1 MDDLQSEKEQIEELR
16 AWWSEYGRYVIA
28 GVVIAVGGLI
38 GFNQYTGHKLAA
50 QVEASELFE
59 SLAENVVGGKL
70 DEAESIADDLANNYA
85 NTTYAAQSRLAMA
98 RLYMDKN
105 RDQDAADVLTE
116 LLAMRGNDALKNVGR
131 LRLAHVLLYQDKPQ
145 EVADLLEGVEVVA
158 FAALY
163 DELLGDAYAAL
174 GRTADAGDAYRRAM
188 ADPSPNPT
196 IDRALVQMK
205 LVDLPEVVVAKIVE
219 SDLVEPAQSTEK
231 EGVATTELAE
241 PGEAAEEFEEVEAS
255 DAVEAAEQGGE
266 SG

>member
-28 GVVIAVGGLI
+28 GVVIAVGGLV
-38 GFNQYTGHKLAA
+38 GFNQYTSHKLAA
-50 QVEASELFE
+50 QVEASELFVT
-59 SLAENVVGGKL
+59 LAENVADGKL

-105 RDQDAADVLTE
+105 RDQDAVDVLAE

-145 EVADLLEGVEVVA
+145 EVADLLEGVEVAA

-163 DELLGDAYAAL
+163 DELLGDAYVAL
-174 GRTADAGDAYRRAM
+174 GRIAEAGDAYRRAM
-188 ADPSPNPT
+188 ADPAPNPT

-205 LVDLPEVVVAKIVE
+205 LVDLPEVVVAE
-219 SDLVEPAQSTEK
+219 AADTEPAEPAEQAEQ
-231 EGVATTELAE
+231 AE
-241 PGEAAEEFEEVEAS
+241 PSEP
-255 DAVEAAEQGGE
+255 AEQGGE
-266 SG
+266 SE

>member
-1 MDDLQSEKEQIEELR
+1 M
-16 AWWSEYGRYVIA
+16 V
-28 GVVIAVGGLI
+28 
-38 GFNQYTGHKLAA
+38 GFNQYTSHKLAA
-50 QVEASELFE
+50 QVEASELFQT
-59 SLAENVVGGKL
+59 LAENVVDGKL

-105 RDQDAADVLTE
+105 RDQDAADALAE
-116 LLAMRGNDALKNVGR
+116 LLAMRGNDALKNVAR

-163 DELLGDAYAAL
+163 DELLGDAYVAL
-174 GRTADAGDAYRRAM
+174 GRTAEAGDAYRRAM

-205 LVDLPEVVVAKIVE
+205 LVDLPEVVVAE
-219 SDLVEPAQSTEK
+219 AADTDPAEPAEP
-231 EGVATTELAE
+231 AE
-241 PGEAAEEFEEVEAS
+241 QR
-255 DAVEAAEQGGE
+255 EQGGE
-266 SG
+266 SE

>member
-16 AWWSEYGRYVIA
+16 AWWTEYGRYVIA

-59 SLAENVVGGKL
+59 SLAVNVVDGKL

-145 EVADLLEGVEVVA
+145 EVVDLLEGVEVVA

-188 ADPSPNPT
+188 ADPSPNTT

-205 LVDLPEVVVAKIVE
+205 LVDLPEVVVAKI
-219 SDLVEPAQSTEK
+219 
-231 EGVATTELAE
+231 AE
-241 PGEAAEEFEEVEAS
+241 PGEAATEVEAVEAVEAVEEVEAS
-255 DAVEAAEQGGE
+255 DAVEVVEQGGE
-266 SG
+266 SE

>member
-16 AWWSEYGRYVIA
+16 AWWTEYGRYVIA

-59 SLAENVVGGKL
+59 SLAVNVVDGKL
-70 DEAESIADDLANNYA
+70 DEAESIANDLANNYA

-116 LLAMRGNDALKNVGR
+116 LLAMRDNDALKNVGR

-188 ADPSPNPT
+188 ADPSPNTT

-205 LVDLPEVVVAKIVE
+205 LVDLPEVVVAKI
-219 SDLVEPAQSTEK
+219 
-231 EGVATTELAE
+231 AE
-241 PGEAAEEFEEVEAS
+241 PGEAAEEVEAVEAS
-255 DAVEAAEQGGE
+255 DAVEVVEQGGE
-266 SG
+266 SE